1 MLAGDLKLI
10 KNIRIR
16 YRVYI
21 LIVSTS
27 HRDSRDEE
35 STLVIG
41 GILDL
46 VELSWIYVSTLN
58 EQIQTNRL
66 VAPTYRLT
74 SYLPTP
80 TDMFRF
86 SEYFQQHI

>member
-1 MLAGDLKLI
+1 
-10 KNIRIR
+10 
-16 YRVYI
+16 
-21 LIVSTS
+21 LIVFKL
-27 HRDSRDEE
+27 HRGRRDEAG
-35 STLVIG
+35 TLVIG

-46 VELSWIYVSTLN
+46 VELSWIYFSTLN

-80 TDMFRF
+80 AIMFRF
-86 SEYFQQHI
+86 SEYLQQHI

>member
-1 MLAGDLKLI
+1 
-10 KNIRIR
+10 
-16 YRVYI
+16 
-21 LIVSTS
+21 LIVFKS
-27 HRDSRDEE
+27 HRGPRDEAG
-35 STLVIG
+35 TIVIG

-46 VELSWIYVSTLN
+46 VELSWIYFSTLN

-80 TDMFRF
+80 AIMFRF
-86 SEYFQQHI
+86 SEYLQQHI